1 MTESQYEWLIR
12 EKEKAWESLMKNKE
26 KKELI
31 ISNFFRGEYHAYSK
45 TLIMLSA
52 LEMPLKEWNKCQ

>member
-1 MTESQYEWLIR
+1 MTESQYKWLVR

-31 ISNFFRGEYHAYSK
+31 MSNYFRGEYHAYSK
-45 TLIMLSA
+45 ALIMFSA
-52 LEMPLKEWNKCQ
+52 LGTPLKEWRECQ